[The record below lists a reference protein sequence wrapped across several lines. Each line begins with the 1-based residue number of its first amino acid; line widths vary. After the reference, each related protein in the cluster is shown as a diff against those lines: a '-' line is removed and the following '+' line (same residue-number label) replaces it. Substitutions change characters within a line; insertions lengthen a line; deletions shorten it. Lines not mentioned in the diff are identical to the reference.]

1 MHCGG
6 QVAAAD
12 LRCPRRR
19 SPPQVFNAR
28 LPPCCFLQLYD
39 KRKVAA
45 LEVEQLVKQLSA
57 AGNVH
62 RISAV
67 IDALVNQYAT
77 SSQVRFAML

>member
-1 MHCGG
+1 MR
-6 QVAAAD
+6 V
-12 LRCPRRR
+12 
-19 SPPQVFNAR
+19 
-28 LPPCCFLQLYD
+28 FLQLYD